1 MMIQLGSVES
11 KKLVIYYLF
20 SESATQT
27 RILGTVSVAA
37 MAEAAPLVNLRIPN
51 ELLTIIFQFLP
62 FADLKNAL
70 LVCRLAIETKK
81 EDFVLF
87 SNPFQL
93 LKGGGGRL
101 GSSHA
106 CGLHLT

>member
-1 MMIQLGSVES
+1 M
-11 KKLVIYYLF
+11 
-20 SESATQT
+20 
-27 RILGTVSVAA
+27 AA

-81 EDFVLF
+81 EDFVQILF
-87 SNPFQL
+87 NF
-93 LKGGGGRL
+93 LKAVEGGWE
-101 GSSHA
+101 A
-106 CGLHLT
+106 AMPVVFT